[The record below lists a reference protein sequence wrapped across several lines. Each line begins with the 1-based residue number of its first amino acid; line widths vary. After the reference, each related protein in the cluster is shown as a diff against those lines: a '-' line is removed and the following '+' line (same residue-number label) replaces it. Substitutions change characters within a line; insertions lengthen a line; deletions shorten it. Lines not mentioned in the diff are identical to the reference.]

1 MDMTLLKEGAIVMVI
16 GMGTVFF
23 FLTIMIGAMNINEK
37 VLKLI
42 SKFFPEEVSEVK
54 TTKKKAENSDD
65 EIALAIACAINRA
78 QKAWERIFTMENNE
92 KNMPKSTE
100 DRGALWA
107 ILLTLA
113 MVVVMAVL
121 KHFIG

>member
-37 VLKLI
+37 VLKFI
-42 SKFFPEEVSEVK
+42 SKFFPEEVPEVK
-54 TTKKKAENSDD
+54 TTNKKVENSDD

-78 QKAWERIFTMENNE
+78 QKA
-92 KNMPKSTE
+92 
-100 DRGALWA
+100 
-107 ILLTLA
+107 
-113 MVVVMAVL
+113 
-121 KHFIG
+121 